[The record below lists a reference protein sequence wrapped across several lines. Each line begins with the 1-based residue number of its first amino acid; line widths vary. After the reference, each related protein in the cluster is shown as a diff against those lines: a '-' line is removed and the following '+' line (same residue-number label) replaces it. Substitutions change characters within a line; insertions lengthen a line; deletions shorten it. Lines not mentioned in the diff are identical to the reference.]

1 MGTGRRGPPDLISV
15 CVSRGKSGTLVVT
28 LRYAYEGR
36 PPSRAKRTGMAKA
49 LLSEALDRLEKGKP
63 ADLGFA
69 EDAVRRVR
77 TDTMET

>member
-1 MGTGRRGPPDLISV
+1 MRARLLSV
-15 CVSRGKSGTLVVT
+15 CVSRAREGGLKIT

-36 PPSRAKRTGMAKA
+36 PPSLRQRAGMVKA
-49 LLSEALDRLEKGKP
+49 LLAEALGRLEKGKP
-63 ADLGFA
+63 MDAGFS